1 VPFEETHFFLKRMD
15 NYTESVHDVKVDSK
29 ESAFYVD
36 AAKYWEQVPPTGILE
51 NYTN

>member
-1 VPFEETHFFLKRMD
+1 MPFEETHFFLKRMD
-15 NYTESVHDVKVDSK
+15 NYTESVHDVKVDLK

-51 NYTN
+51 N